1 MGIAANQAR
10 LMTLTARQNDLEYKA
25 QRLSAIKMH
34 LSQTTSELATNYAN
48 ALNNYSKL
56 NSAQQMGNQFA
67 DDWFIVNKDGSY
79 SRYTGG
85 FSQVAQ
91 AGNEANTTMTVP
103 NDGNA
108 CQGRDL
114 CARVASAIG
123 ATGDTLTITA
133 SGYLSYQQGIY
144 QTETERLSAQEKIYD
159 MELTQVNTE
168 HDAIKTE
175 YDAIK
180 SLVGDNVEK
189 TFNVFG

>member
-25 QRLSAIKMH
+25 QQISAIKMR
-34 LSQTTSELATNYAN
+34 LSQTSSTLASNYAD

-56 NSAQQMGNQFA
+56 NAAQQMQEKYAAKA
-67 DDWFIVNKDGSY
+67 DD
-79 SRYTGG
+79 
-85 FSQVAQ
+85 
-91 AGNEANTTMTVP
+91 
-103 NDGNA
+103 DGNVTDTVFFTVNA
-108 CQGRDL
+108 DGTFAISSNGGVGASGL
-114 CARVASAIG
+114 FNAVAAAIG
-123 ATGDTLTITA
+123 GANISTTA
-133 SGYLSYQQGIY
+133 NGYLTYQQGIY
-144 QTETERLSAQEKIYD
+144 TSETEQLSAQEKVYD

-189 TFNVFG
+189 SFNVFG